1 MNGQFNKFLKPVA
14 DRIKMM
20 VARGVVKAVAD
31 SGGIQVIQA
40 GLLADELRGGLE
52 RFQNYGF
59 TSVPL
64 LGADAAVVFLG
75 GNRDHG
81 IVLAVDDRRYRLK
94 GLQPGEVAVY
104 TDEGDKIVLKRGG
117 IIEVTASTKVRMVT
131 PKLEVTGD
139 IIDNCDTQPR
149 TVAGMRQIYN
159 THTHAENDSGGPTD
173 NPNQQM

>member
-59 TSVPL
+59 TGVPL
-64 LGADAAVVFLG
+64 SGADAAVVFLG

-94 GLQPGEVAVY
+94 GLQSGEVAVY

-149 TVAGMRQIYN
+149 TMAGMRQIYN
-159 THTHAENDSGGPTD
+159 IHTHAENDSGGPTD

>member
-59 TSVPL
+59 TGVPL
-64 LGADAAVVFLG
+64 SGADAAVVFLG

-94 GLQPGEVAVY
+94 GLESGEVAVY

-149 TVAGMRQIYN
+149 TMAGMRQIYN
-159 THTHAENDSGGPTD
+159 IHTHAENDSGGPTD